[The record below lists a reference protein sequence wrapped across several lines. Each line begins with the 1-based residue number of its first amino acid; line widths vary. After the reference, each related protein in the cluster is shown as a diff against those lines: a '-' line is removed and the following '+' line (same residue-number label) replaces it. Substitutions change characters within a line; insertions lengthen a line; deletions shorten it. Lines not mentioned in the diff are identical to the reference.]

1 MFSVLVA
8 DDEKKIRETIK
19 DYLTAKGL
27 IIQTAF
33 DGMDALEKF
42 EQGNFDL
49 VILDVM
55 MPRLSGFE
63 TCRKIRKISK
73 APVVFLT
80 AKGQEQDFLSGYNC
94 GGDDYIV
101 KPFPL
106 SVLYEKCIS
115 IIKRYKG
122 IDRDN
127 VLNLCGISLNL
138 SSYKLMVDGK
148 DVAIP
153 HKDFKILYY
162 LMENK
167 NIVLSRDLILTYVW
181 GYDFDGDDRVVDTHI
196 KRIRKLLGEKSGC
209 IKTIVNAGYSFQEV

>member
-8 DDEKKIRETIK
+8 DDERKIRETIK
-19 DYLTAKGL
+19 DYLSAKGL
-27 IIQTAF
+27 SVETAF
-33 DGMDALEKF
+33 DGIDALEKF

-49 VILDVM
+49 VILDIM
-55 MPRLSGFE
+55 MPRLNGFD
-63 TCRKIRKISK
+63 TCKKLRKISK

-94 GGDDYIV
+94 GCDDYIV

-115 IIKRYKG
+115 MIKRYKG
-122 IDRDN
+122 IDN
-127 VLNLCGISLNL
+127 ENILNLCGISLDLN
-138 SSYKLMVDGK
+138 SYKLMVDGK
-148 DVAIP
+148 DVAVS

-181 GYDFDGDDRVVDTHI
+181 GYDFEGDDRVVDTHI
-196 KRIRKLLGEKSGC
+196 KRIRKLLGEKSCC
-209 IKTIVNAGYSFQEV
+209 IKTIVNAGYSFRDK

>member
-27 IIQTAF
+27 SVQTAF
-33 DGMDALEKF
+33 DGMDALDKF
-42 EQGNFDL
+42 EQEKFDL

-80 AKGQEQDFLSGYNC
+80 AKGQEQDFLNGYNC

-115 IIKRYKG
+115 MIKRYKG

-138 SSYKLMVDGK
+138 SSYKLTLDGK
-148 DVAIP
+148 DTPIS